1 MLEMMIYEDNDC
13 SDGDN
18 CIDDVKVDDD
28 WGWL

>member
-1 MLEMMIYEDNDC
+1 MMVLEMMIYEDDDC

-28 WGWL
+28 